1 MELRSRESQELFRI
15 NGMSTLS
22 GSRYDLMRELPDIDR
37 MGVST
42 VRLSPEHLGMDEVVK
57 RFDQVRRGEMPP
69 TDPLQLVEAPPCNG
83 YWYGR
88 PGMDLVG

>member
-1 MELRSRESQELFRI
+1 ME
-15 NGMSTLS
+15 
-22 GSRYDLMRELPDIDR
+22 R

-42 VRLSPEHLGMDEVVK
+42 VRLSPEHQGMDEVVQ
-57 RFDQVRRGEMPP
+57 RFDQVRRGETPA

-83 YWYGR
+83 YWYGK